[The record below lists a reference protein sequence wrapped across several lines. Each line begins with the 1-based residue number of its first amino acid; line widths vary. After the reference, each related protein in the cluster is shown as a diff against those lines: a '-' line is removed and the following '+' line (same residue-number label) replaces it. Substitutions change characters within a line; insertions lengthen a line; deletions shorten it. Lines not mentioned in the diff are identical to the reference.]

1 MSGSAEQ
8 NDVVLLEDDDSG
20 RVVAYIHTLR
30 RLPVD
35 PPWILVGGLAV
46 NARVGRSH
54 RATNDIDTMSPD
66 QVRLVEI
73 LVDFP
78 DTEPI
83 SAAKVQFLDPEVE
96 VDVLDSTDS
105 KELPPDKR
113 ERAFALARR
122 FGMRTATPVTIGVLD
137 KDGGVTNRVT
147 VLVASRAALVVLKTL
162 SFPER
167 IDGSYRHKA
176 GSDIQDLYRRVEGI
190 DLDELAE
197 AVAAGG
203 PELTAF
209 VGAELRRYFT
219 GDTADLRY
227 VHVRMRSFARNADSE
242 GISEAALSTLG
253 FLGAILSELDS

>member
-1 MSGSAEQ
+1 
-8 NDVVLLEDDDSG
+8 
-20 RVVAYIHTLR
+20 
-30 RLPVD
+30 
-35 PPWILVGGLAV
+35 
-46 NARVGRSH
+46 
-54 RATNDIDTMSPD
+54 MSPD

-96 VDVLDSTDS
+96 VDVMDSTDS

-162 SFPER
+162 SFP
-167 IDGSYRHKA
+167 
-176 GSDIQDLYRRVEGI
+176 
-190 DLDELAE
+190 
-197 AVAAGG
+197 
-203 PELTAF
+203 
-209 VGAELRRYFT
+209 
-219 GDTADLRY
+219 
-227 VHVRMRSFARNADSE
+227 
-242 GISEAALSTLG
+242 
-253 FLGAILSELDS
+253 